1 MHVYS
6 KNATVMYC
14 TRLPRANAL
23 NCVGGET
30 CSSGGIEQVPGCRTC
45 ELMDTFGF
53 IHLHWLSS
61 PRVILTNC
69 SQMS

>member
-45 ELMDTFGF
+45 ELMTR
-53 IHLHWLSS
+53 LVLSTCIGCLLPES
-61 PRVILTNC
+61 
-69 SQMS
+69 S